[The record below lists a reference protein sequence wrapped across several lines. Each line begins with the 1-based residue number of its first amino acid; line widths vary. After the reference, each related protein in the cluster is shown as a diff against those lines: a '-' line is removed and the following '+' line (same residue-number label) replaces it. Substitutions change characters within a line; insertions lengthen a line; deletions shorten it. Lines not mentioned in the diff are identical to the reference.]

1 MEETEDNTNK
11 WKDILCSWVR
21 RITVVK
27 VSISPKAMFRFNAI
41 SIKMPK
47 AFFTEL
53 EQIILKFIQKHKRPQ
68 FVKSILRKKNK
79 TGVEIPLPAFELHY
93 KAIVIKMGWHWHK
106 NRHVDQWIRTESPE
120 ANPHLYGQLI
130 FNKGAK
136 TTQWG
141 KDSLFNKRSWENQ
154 IAQGINPRRR
164 YNNYKCL
171 CTQQRSTSI
180 HKANVNN
187 HERGYQQ

>member
-1 MEETEDNTNK
+1 MHQKNKIPRNKFIPRYKWVKDWYSGCTKWVKDQYSEKYNILMEETEDNTNK

-93 KAIVIKMGWHWHK
+93 KAIVIKMGWHWHLP
-106 NRHVDQWIRTESPE
+106 DAIP
-120 ANPHLYGQLI
+120 A
-130 FNKGAK
+130 
-136 TTQWG
+136 
-141 KDSLFNKRSWENQ
+141 
-154 IAQGINPRRR
+154 
-164 YNNYKCL
+164 
-171 CTQQRSTSI
+171 
-180 HKANVNN
+180 
-187 HERGYQQ
+187 